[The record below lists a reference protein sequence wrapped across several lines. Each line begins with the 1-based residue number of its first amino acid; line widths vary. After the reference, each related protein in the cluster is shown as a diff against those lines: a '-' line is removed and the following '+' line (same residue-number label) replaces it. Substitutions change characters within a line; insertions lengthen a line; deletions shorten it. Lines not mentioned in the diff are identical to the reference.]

1 MREGSFACDH
11 SIEASAIQLYAA
23 SAGSSHGGANHVDAK
38 DYIVNEVLRDARRFM
53 VPIYQRQY
61 QWGKKRLEPLWD
73 DIVAKA
79 EEALNG
85 ESRFMH
91 YMGALILAPTGDA
104 NKFAITPSIQVV
116 DGQQR
121 LTTFMLFLAAVREKA
136 QELGIPDVEAVV
148 REYIFNATKSQ
159 DTDPYARFKLTPTPS
174 DRKLF
179 WAIIEEGR
187 AGAKKIAPNAYY
199 LNGSLKK
206 GSAPTALFAFEY
218 FLDRIALYARTGA
231 ANEGQVEE
239 TVEDTVTPG
248 DRVGALINAL
258 LSRMKLVVIE
268 LGEAD
273 DAQVIFETLNSQ
285 AEPLLAMDLVRNNIF
300 HRAERQGA
308 SVETLHAE
316 LWQPFETLF
325 WKEPAPR
332 ARPVRPRIEHF
343 LAHALT
349 AQTGAATS
357 MRELYA
363 EYRAF
368 ARPKGKERFESV
380 ASELAALT
388 QFVPVYKALEGQESD
403 DSDLRWLGSKLA
415 VWEVTTA
422 YPAVFQI
429 AIATAE
435 ATERRQMY
443 EILYSYIV
451 RRAICLLGAKN
462 LNNVFQRVVASFLK
476 VGVTVETLCDALL
489 EQSGTA
495 GRFPTDAEFRGAI
508 LETAIYG
515 RLNNPRLGDVLW
527 ELELASRSSKME
539 DISRP
544 GGLWVEHVMPQSWS
558 ENWPLPTGEELPHYS
573 SDPDE
578 ISLIS
583 RRQRLINTLGN
594 LTLTTSGLNISLGN
608 ESFDAKRAKLKKNT
622 LLASNQE
629 IIGKE
634 SWTEM
639 DIEARGI
646 RLADL
651 AIKRWPRP
659 TPA

>member
-1 MREGSFACDH
+1 
-11 SIEASAIQLYAA
+11 
-23 SAGSSHGGANHVDAK
+23 VDAK

-85 ESRFMH
+85 ESGFMH

-121 LTTFMLFLAAVREKA
+121 LTTFMLFLAAIRDKA
-136 QELGIPDVEAVV
+136 QELGVPDVEAVV
-148 REYIFNATKSQ
+148 REYLFNATKSQ
-159 DTDPYARFKLTPTPS
+159 DTDPNARFKLTPTPS

-179 WAIIEEGR
+179 WSIIENGQ
-187 AGAKKIAPNAYY
+187 AGAKETAPTAYY

-206 GSAPTALFAFEY
+206 GSAPAALFAFEY
-218 FLDRIALYARTGA
+218 FLERIALYTRTGA
-231 ANEGQVEE
+231 SDESQVDELDGE
-239 TVEDTVTPG
+239 AATPG
-248 DRVGALINAL
+248 DRIGALINAL

-308 SVETLHAE
+308 SVETLHSE
-316 LWQPFETLF
+316 LWQPFETIF

-343 LAHALT
+343 LSHALT
-349 AQTGAATS
+349 AQTAASTS

-368 ARPKGKERFESV
+368 ARPKGKERFNSV
-380 ASELAALT
+380 ASELTALT
-388 QFVPVYKALEGQESD
+388 QFVPVYKALEGQASD
-403 DSDLRWLGSKLA
+403 DHNLAWMGRKLA
-415 VWEVTTA
+415 AWEVTTA
-422 YPAVFQI
+422 YPPIFQI
-429 AIATAE
+429 AISAAQE
-435 ATERRQMY
+435 TERRQMY
-443 EILYSYIV
+443 EMIYSYIV
-451 RRAICLLGAKN
+451 RRAVCLLGAKN
-462 LNNVFQRVVASFLK
+462 LNNVFQRIVGSFLK
-476 VGVTVETLCDALL
+476 GGVTLPVLGQALL
-489 EQSGTA
+489 DQGGTA
-495 GRFPTDAEFRGAI
+495 GRFPTDEEFRTAI
-508 LETAIYG
+508 TGTAIYG

-539 DISRP
+539 DLSRP
-544 GGLWVEHVMPQSWS
+544 EDLWVEHVMPQSWS
-558 ENWPLPTGEELPHYS
+558 KNWPLSTGLELPNYS
-573 SDPDE
+573 SDPQV
-578 ISLIS
+578 ISAIS

-594 LTLTTSGLNISLGN
+594 LTLTTYGLNISLGN
-608 ESFDAKRAKLKKNT
+608 QSFEAKREKLKKNT
-622 LLASNQE
+622 LLASNQVIVASDTWAE
-629 IIGKE
+629 D
-634 SWTEM
+634 
-639 DIEARGI
+639 DIEARSAK
-646 RLADL
+646 LAEM
-651 AIKRWPRP
+651 AIVRWPRP
-659 TPA
+659 VASSI

>member
-1 MREGSFACDH
+1 M
-11 SIEASAIQLYAA
+11 
-23 SAGSSHGGANHVDAK
+23 DAK

-61 QWGKKRLEPLWD
+61 QWGKKRLEPLWE

-85 ESRFMH
+85 EGRFMH

-121 LTTFMLFLAAVREKA
+121 LTTFMIFLAAIREIA
-136 QELGIPDVEAVV
+136 QDLGIPDVESVI
-148 REYIFNATKSQ
+148 REYLFNATKSQ
-159 DTDPYARFKLTPTPS
+159 DTDENARFKLTPTPS
-174 DRKLF
+174 DRKIF
-179 WAIIEEGR
+179 WSIIEGGR
-187 AGAKKIAPNAYY
+187 SSAREAAPNAYY

-206 GSAPTALFAFEY
+206 GSAPAALFAFEY
-218 FLDRIALYARTGA
+218 FLERIALYASTGA
-231 ANEGQVEE
+231 SDESQVDDAAGE
-239 TVEDTVTPG
+239 TIAPG

-308 SVETLHAE
+308 SVETLHTE
-316 LWQPFETLF
+316 LWQPFETPF

-368 ARPKGKERFESV
+368 ARPKGKERFDSV
-380 ASELAALT
+380 SGELAALT
-388 QFVPVYKALEGQESD
+388 QFVPVYKALEGQDGD
-403 DSDLRWLGSKLA
+403 DLDLRWIGQKLA

-422 YPAVFQI
+422 YPAIFQV
-429 AIATAE
+429 AIGSIE
-435 ATERRQMY
+435 ACERRQMY
-443 EILYSYIV
+443 EVIYAYIV
-451 RRAICLLGAKN
+451 RRALCLLGAKN
-462 LNNVFQRVVASFLK
+462 LNNIFQKVVGSFLK
-476 VGVTVETLCDALL
+476 NGVTLATLADALL
-489 EQSGTA
+489 EQGGTA
-495 GRFPTDAEFRGAI
+495 GRFPSDAEFRTAI
-508 LETAIYG
+508 METAIYG

-527 ELELASRSSKME
+527 ELELASRSAKME
-539 DISRP
+539 DLGRP
-544 GGLWVEHVMPQSWS
+544 SGLWVEHVMPQSWS
-558 ENWPLPTGEELPHYS
+558 GHWPLPTGLELPHYS
-573 SDPDE
+573 SDSAE

-583 RRQRLINTLGN
+583 RRERLINTLGN
-594 LTLTTSGLNISLGN
+594 LTLTTSILNISLGN
-608 ESFDAKRAKLKKNT
+608 ETFDAKREKFKENT
-622 LLASNQE
+622 LLALNQE

-634 SWTEM
+634 GWTET
-639 DIEARGI
+639 DIEARGAK
-646 RLADL
+646 LADM
-651 AIKRWPRP
+651 AIARWPRP
-659 TPA
+659 

>member
-1 MREGSFACDH
+1 M
-11 SIEASAIQLYAA
+11 
-23 SAGSSHGGANHVDAK
+23 DAK

-85 ESRFMH
+85 EGRFMH

-121 LTTFMLFLAAVREKA
+121 LTTFMLFLAAVRDMA
-136 QELGIPDVEAVV
+136 MELGIPDVEAVV
-148 REYIFNATKSQ
+148 REYLFNAPKSQ
-159 DTDPYARFKLTPTPS
+159 DTDANARFKLTPTPS

-179 WAIIEEGR
+179 WAIIDKGR
-187 AGAKKIAPNAYY
+187 SGAKEVVPNAYY

-206 GSAPTALFAFEY
+206 GSAPAALFAFEF
-218 FLDRIALYARTGA
+218 FLERIALYARTGA
-231 ANEGQVEE
+231 SDQSQIEEADEGAA
-239 TVEDTVTPG
+239 TPG

-316 LWQPFETLF
+316 LWQPFETPF

-343 LAHALT
+343 LSHALT
-349 AQTGAATS
+349 AQTGQATS

-368 ARPKGKERFESV
+368 ARPKGKERFDSV
-380 ASELAALT
+380 SSELAALT
-388 QFVPVYKALEGQESD
+388 QFVPVYRTLEGQ
-403 DSDLRWLGSKLA
+403 DSVDADLKWAGRKLA
-415 VWEVTTA
+415 IWEVTTA

-429 AIATAE
+429 AISAIDDG
-435 ATERRQMY
+435 ERRQMY
-443 EILYSYIV
+443 ETIYSYIV
-451 RRAICLLGAKN
+451 RRAVCLLGAKN
-462 LNNVFQRVVASFLK
+462 LNNVFQRVVGLFLK
-476 VGVTVETLCDALL
+476 SGVTARVLADALL

-495 GRFPTDAEFRGAI
+495 GRFPTDAEFRDAI
-508 LETAIYG
+508 LETPIYG
-515 RLNNPRLGDVLW
+515 RLNNPRLGDILW
-527 ELELASRSSKME
+527 ELELVSRSSKME
-539 DISRP
+539 NLSRP
-544 GGLWVEHVMPQSWS
+544 PSLWVEHVMPVSWS
-558 ENWPLPTGEELPHYS
+558 ENWPLPGGEELPHYS
-573 SDPDE
+573 SNPDE

-594 LTLTTSGLNISLGN
+594 LTLTTDLLNISLGN
-608 ESFDAKRAKLKKNT
+608 ESFDAKRGKLSESS

-629 IIGKE
+629 IIRKE

-639 DIEARGI
+639 DIEARGA
-646 RLADL
+646 RLADM
-651 AIKRWPRP
+651 AIDRWPRP
-659 TPA
+659 ASEALS

>member
-1 MREGSFACDH
+1 M
-11 SIEASAIQLYAA
+11 
-23 SAGSSHGGANHVDAK
+23 DAK

-85 ESRFMH
+85 EGRFMH

-121 LTTFMLFLAAVREKA
+121 LTTFMLFLAAIRDKA
-136 QELGIPDVEAVV
+136 QELGIPDVESVV
-148 REYIFNATKSQ
+148 REYLFNATKSQ
-159 DTDPYARFKLTPTPS
+159 DTDTNARFKLTPTPS

-179 WAIIEEGR
+179 WGIIDKGR
-187 AGAKKIAPNAYY
+187 AGAKDIAPNAYY

-206 GSAPTALFAFEY
+206 GSAPAALFAFEY
-218 FLDRIALYARTGA
+218 FLERIALYARTGA
-231 ANEGQVEE
+231 SDESLVEE
-239 TVEDTVTPG
+239 ADGEAATPG
-248 DRVGALINAL
+248 DRIGALINAL

-316 LWQPFETLF
+316 LWQPFETPF

-343 LAHALT
+343 LSHALT

-368 ARPKGKERFESV
+368 ARPKGRERFDSV

-388 QFVPVYKALEGQESD
+388 QFVPVYRALEGQE
-403 DSDLRWLGSKLA
+403 A
-415 VWEVTTA
+415 
-422 YPAVFQI
+422 
-429 AIATAE
+429 
-435 ATERRQMY
+435 M
-443 EILYSYIV
+443 
-451 RRAICLLGAKN
+451 
-462 LNNVFQRVVASFLK
+462 
-476 VGVTVETLCDALL
+476 TLP
-489 EQSGTA
+489 SG
-495 GRFPTDAEFRGAI
+495 G
-508 LETAIYG
+508 
-515 RLNNPRLGDVLW
+515 
-527 ELELASRSSKME
+527 
-539 DISRP
+539 
-544 GGLWVEHVMPQSWS
+544 WVQ
-558 ENWPLPTGEELPHYS
+558 N
-573 SDPDE
+573 
-578 ISLIS
+578 
-583 RRQRLINTLGN
+583 
-594 LTLTTSGLNISLGN
+594 
-608 ESFDAKRAKLKKNT
+608 
-622 LLASNQE
+622 
-629 IIGKE
+629 
-634 SWTEM
+634 
-639 DIEARGI
+639 
-646 RLADL
+646 
-651 AIKRWPRP
+651 
-659 TPA
+659 

>member
-1 MREGSFACDH
+1 
-11 SIEASAIQLYAA
+11 
-23 SAGSSHGGANHVDAK
+23 VDAK

-85 ESRFMH
+85 EGRFMH
-91 YMGALILAPTGDA
+91 YMGALILAPTGDS

-121 LTTFMLFLAAVREKA
+121 LTTFMLFLAAIREKA
-136 QELGIPDVEAVV
+136 QEMGIPDVEAVV
-148 REYIFNATKSQ
+148 REYLFNATKSQ
-159 DTDPYARFKLTPTPS
+159 DTDANARFKLTPTPS

-179 WAIIEEGR
+179 WNIIEDGR
-187 AGAKKIAPNAYY
+187 SGAKEVAPNAYY

-206 GSAPTALFAFEY
+206 GSAPAALFAFEF
-218 FLDRIALYARTGA
+218 FLERIALFARTGA
-231 ANEGQVEE
+231 PDESQVDESV
-239 TVEDTVTPG
+239 VEAATPG
-248 DRVGALINAL
+248 DRIGALINAL

-368 ARPKGKERFESV
+368 ARPKGKERFDSV
-380 ASELAALT
+380 AAELAALT
-388 QFVPVYKALEGQESD
+388 QFVPVYKALEGQETD
-403 DSDLRWLGSKLA
+403 DLDLRWIGSKLA

-422 YPAVFQI
+422 YPAVFQV
-429 AIATAE
+429 AISPAE
-435 ATERRQMY
+435 AAERRQMY
-443 EILYSYIV
+443 EMIYSYIV

-462 LNNVFQRVVASFLK
+462 LNNVFQKVVGSFLK
-476 VGVTVETLCDALL
+476 GGATLRTLADALL
-489 EQSGTA
+489 EQGGTA
-495 GRFPTDAEFRGAI
+495 GRFPTDTEFRGAV

-527 ELELASRSSKME
+527 ELELASRTAKME
-539 DISRP
+539 DMSRP

-558 ENWPLPTGEELPHYS
+558 ENWPLPTGVELPHYS

-583 RRQRLINTLGN
+583 RRQRMINTLGN

-608 ESFDAKRAKLKKNT
+608 ESFKAKREKLKKNT
-622 LLASNQE
+622 LLALNQE
-629 IIGKE
+629 IVGKD
-634 SWTEM
+634 SWTEI
-639 DIEARGI
+639 DIETRSAK
-646 RLADL
+646 LAEL
-651 AIKRWPRP
+651 AIALWPRP
-659 TPA
+659 ASSD

>member
-1 MREGSFACDH
+1 
-11 SIEASAIQLYAA
+11 
-23 SAGSSHGGANHVDAK
+23 VDAK

-79 EEALNG
+79 DEALNG
-85 ESRFMH
+85 EGRFMH
-91 YMGALILAPTGDA
+91 YMGALILAPTGDV

-121 LTTFMLFLAAVREKA
+121 LTTFMLFLAAIRDKA

-159 DTDPYARFKLTPTPS
+159 DTDDNTRFKLTPTPS

-179 WAIIEEGR
+179 WNIIEKGR
-187 AGAKKIAPNAYY
+187 AGAKEIAPNAYY

-206 GSAPTALFAFEY
+206 GSAPAALFAFEY

-231 ANEGQVEE
+231 SDESQVEE
-239 TVEDTVTPG
+239 ATAETATPG
-248 DRVGALINAL
+248 DRIGALINAL

-308 SVETLHAE
+308 SVESLHAE

-368 ARPKGKERFESV
+368 ARPKGKERFDSV

-388 QFVPVYKALEGQESD
+388 QFVPVYKALEGQQTD
-403 DSDLRWLGSKLA
+403 DPDLEWMGSKLA

-422 YPAVFQI
+422 YPAIFQI
-429 AIATAE
+429 AISAAE
-435 ATERRQMY
+435 TSERRQMY
-443 EILYSYIV
+443 EVIYSYIV

-476 VGVTVETLCDALL
+476 RGVALKTLADALL

-495 GRFPTDAEFRGAI
+495 GRFPADDEFRGAV

-515 RLNNPRLGDVLW
+515 RLNNPRLVDVLW
-527 ELELASRSSKME
+527 ELELATRSAKME
-539 DISRP
+539 NIGRP
-544 GGLWVEHVMPQSWS
+544 AGLWVEHLMPQSWS
-558 ENWPLPTGEELPHYS
+558 TNWPLPTGQELPHYS

-578 ISLIS
+578 ISLIG
-583 RRQRLINTLGN
+583 RRQRMINTLGN
-594 LTLTTSGLNISLGN
+594 LTLTTSGLNISMGN
-608 ESFDAKRAKLKKNT
+608 ETFDAKREKLRKNT

-629 IIGKE
+629 IISKDC
-634 SWTEM
+634 WTEA
-639 DIEARGI
+639 DIEERGSKLAEMAIARWS
-646 RLADL
+646 RAAYD
-651 AIKRWPRP
+651 
-659 TPA
+659 